1 MGISIFLYFGYFQK
15 ASITAALVVVIISVS
30 DFILLFYVL
39 HRLEISCGN
48 IV

>member
-1 MGISIFLYFGYFQK
+1 MGISIFFVLRIFSK

-39 HRLEISCGN
+39 HRLEISCSN